1 MEFYISL
8 TVTFKSEKLLAQK
21 SHFEVPCI
29 ELTKQTLMSLQKHGK
44 YFQLISPKK
53 SKKKKKTRKAG
64 LTYSFLFKMELA
76 NIINKKKIS
85 FKSALY

>member
-53 SKKKKKTRKAG
+53 SKKKNQEGAIDLQFPFQNGT
-64 LTYSFLFKMELA
+64 S
-76 NIINKKKIS
+76 
-85 FKSALY
+85 